1 MRNKL
6 SLILFVFLFCSTAF
20 PQPHN
25 SLETSDSDSL
35 DVPAEAEASDSVS
48 MIDSGWIAKEDG
60 FREEIV
66 SRFSL
71 GNGITSDDIKNSAA
85 ESVGELLEMRSLV
98 DVVGVGSWW
107 QPEMASFC
115 GNIRG
120 INIFVDGNSYAQQDL
135 YFPQR
140 GYLDLNSLS
149 LSNISGV
156 EFLPLGVANLWG
168 QGLGAVGMNVVT
180 RDFDGVEPRSEV
192 ATSRGPDGSYRTRV
206 ELGRR
211 LTSRAKFYF
220 TTELKKSNGRLAN
233 SDYDGSFL
241 WGKTTINL
249 ARRIHLRVA
258 AYQNRTKMGLPLFPD
273 ASFRDPRKKVNNW
286 GAIGSLI
293 MRRAKNSSLTVSLRY
308 DKQNQ
313 EVKSTW
319 YSFESKKIEERLG
332 LAATRTLKFRGR
344 HHVKIEGRV
353 ERKSLESLTAKDAVN
368 TGRLSVTDLIELRP
382 TTTLLLGSSLDKEKG
397 LDAGVSGCAGVSQ
410 RVAEDVKVFA
420 ILGRS
425 VGYPTLMDRHWPAF
439 FVAFRDTVVD
449 YMEQGSSELK
459 AQECLTVDMGA
470 SVQKG
475 NCQMSA
481 YLFGSRINDFIFWSN
496 VDTSVY
502 FGHFQLV
509 NSKAEIW
516 GANVDLRLEFF
527 DHVSSYVSYSLKRGK
542 DSDRKVRLPFSP
554 DHSLFAYLQIE
565 DEFLK
570 REVGVKLRLE
580 TNVLSEQFMDEYEQG
595 REPGAAILNGKISIR
610 FLDFHFYYVVRNIT
624 DGVYRSMGDYPMPG
638 RSFWWGFYWEFFD

>member
-35 DVPAEAEASDSVS
+35 GLPAEVEASDSAS

-107 QPEMASFC
+107 QPEIASFG
-115 GNIRG
+115 GNTRG
-120 INIFVDGNSYAQQDL
+120 INIFVDGNRYEQQDL

-140 GYLDLNSLS
+140 GYLDLNYFS
-149 LSNISGV
+149 LSNISRV
-156 EFLPLGVANLWG
+156 EFIPLGLTSLWG
-168 QGLGAVGMNVVT
+168 QGLGTGGVNIIT
-180 RDFDGVEPRSEV
+180 KDFDGVEPRSEV
-192 ATSRGPDGSYRTRV
+192 ATSRGPDGSYRTQV
-206 ELGRR
+206 ELGRG

-241 WGKTTINL
+241 WGKTTVNL

-286 GAIGSLI
+286 GAVGSLI
-293 MRRAKNSSLTVSLRY
+293 MQGKENSSSTLSLRY

-313 EVKSTW
+313 EVKSAS
-319 YSFESKKIEERLG
+319 YGFESKKIERTFN

-344 HHVKIEGRV
+344 HHVKVEGQA
-353 ERKSLESLTAKDAVN
+353 ERKSLEALTTKSAVY
-368 TGRLSVTDLIELRP
+368 GGHLLIADLIQVRP
-382 TTTLLLGSSLDKEKG
+382 ATMLLLSSSLDKEEA
-397 LDAGVSGCAGVSQ
+397 LNAGVSACAGVSH
-410 RVAEDVKVFA
+410 RVAEGVKVFSTLA
-420 ILGRS
+420 RS
-425 VGYPTLMDRHWPAF
+425 VGYPTSMDRFWPPFSAAF
-439 FVAFRDTVVD
+439 KDTATD
-449 YMEQGSSELK
+449 YTEEGNNKLR
-459 AQECLTVDMGA
+459 AQESLTADIGA
-470 SVQKG
+470 NLQKG
-475 NCQMSA
+475 NCRISA
-481 YLFGSRINDFIFWSN
+481 YLFGSRISDFIFWSN

-502 FGHFQLV
+502 FGHFKPI
-509 NSKAEIW
+509 NSEVRIW
-516 GANVDLRLEFF
+516 GANLDLRLEFF
-527 DHVSSYVSYSLKRGK
+527 DHLSSYVSYSFKSSRDSKREM
-542 DSDRKVRLPFSP
+542 RLPFSP
-554 DHSLFAYLQIE
+554 EHSLFAYLQIE

-570 REVGVKLRLE
+570 REIGVKLRLE
-580 TNVLSEQFMDEYEQG
+580 TNVLSERFMDEYEQD
-595 REPGAAILNGKISIR
+595 REPRVAILNGKITVR
-610 FLDFHFYYVVRNIT
+610 FLDFHFYYMVRNIT
-624 DGVYRSMGDYPMPG
+624 DQVYRSMGDYPMPG